1 MKPRFDRKIARGFT
15 VGAQVQEAELT
26 RETIG

>member
-15 VGAQVQEAELT
+15 AGAQVQEAELT
-26 RETIG
+26 REAIR